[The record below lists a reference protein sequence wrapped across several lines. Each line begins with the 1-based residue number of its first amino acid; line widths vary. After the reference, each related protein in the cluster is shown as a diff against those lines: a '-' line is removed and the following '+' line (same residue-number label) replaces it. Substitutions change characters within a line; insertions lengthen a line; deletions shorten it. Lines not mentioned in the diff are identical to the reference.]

1 MANQD
6 LESQEEFHFQYW
18 LKPIEEKLTTTV
30 TEFVYQFVKKFDF
43 EHESKTEIFA
53 NKYLNDNTRSKT
65 NILAYARFYSFYE
78 WRLKTANNTMGLSN
92 VDPELVIQVTK
103 DILTEMAND
112 LTSPTDPNDYFVF
125 KKPIN
130 SQK

>member
-43 EHESKTEIFA
+43 KHESKTEVFA
-53 NKYLNDNTRSKT
+53 NKYLNDNTRAKT
-65 NILAYARFYSFYE
+65 NILAYARFYSLYE
-78 WRLKTANNTMGLSN
+78 WRLLTTNDAMEISN
-92 VDPELVIQVTK
+92 VLLHYTCVDVILILPNKQTLVCIMAF
-103 DILTEMAND
+103 ILDGRSE
-112 LTSPTDPNDYFVF
+112 
-125 KKPIN
+125 
-130 SQK
+130 

>member
-43 EHESKTEIFA
+43 KHESKTEVFA
-53 NKYLNDNTRSKT
+53 NKYLNDNTRAKT
-65 NILAYARFYSFYE
+65 NILAYARFYSLYE
-78 WRLKTANNTMGLSN
+78 WRLLTTNDAMEISN
-92 VDPELVIQVTK
+92 VDQELTIQVTK
-103 DILTEMAND
+103 DILKEMAND
-112 LTSPTDPNDYFVF
+112 LIPPTNPTE
-125 KKPIN
+125 
-130 SQK
+130 QKTC

>member
-43 EHESKTEIFA
+43 KHESKTEIFA
-53 NKYLNDNTRSKT
+53 NKYLNDNTRAKT
-65 NILAYARFYSFYE
+65 NILAYARFYSLYE
-78 WRLKTANNTMGLSN
+78 WKLLTATNDAMEISN
-92 VDPELVIQVTK
+92 VDQELTIKVTK
-103 DILTEMAND
+103 DILKEMAND
-112 LTSPTDPNDYFVF
+112 LISPTNPT
-125 KKPIN
+125 K
-130 SQK
+130 

>member
-43 EHESKTEIFA
+43 KHESKTEIFA
-53 NKYLNDNTRSKT
+53 NKYLNDNTRAKT
-65 NILAYARFYSFYE
+65 NILAYARFYSLYE
-78 WRLKTANNTMGLSN
+78 WRLLKTNDAMEISN
-92 VDPELVIQVTK
+92 VDQELTIQVTK
-103 DILTEMAND
+103 DILKEMAND
-112 LTSPTDPNDYFVF
+112 LISPANPTE
-125 KKPIN
+125 
-130 SQK
+130 

>member
-6 LESQEEFHFQYW
+6 LGSQEEFHYQYW

-43 EHESKTEIFA
+43 KHESKTEIFA

-65 NILAYARFYSFYE
+65 NILAYARFYSLYE
-78 WRLKTANNTMGLSN
+78 WRLLTANDTMELSN
-92 VDPELVIQVTK
+92 VGQELAIQVTK
-103 DILTEMAND
+103 DILKEMAND
-112 LTSPTDPNDYFVF
+112 LISPTNPND
-125 KKPIN
+125 
-130 SQK
+130 SS